1 MPDDDEDN
9 KMADAPTEAQRRQ
22 AYYERIAAD
31 DFTPLWEVLSAIITK
46 EPKSDCVAHLW
57 PYEKA
62 RAYLM
67 EAGELITAREAE
79 RRVLILENPGLRG
92 QSRITTSLYA
102 GLQLVRPGEV
112 APAHRHSQ
120 SALRFIVEGSGGH
133 TAVDGERTP
142 MAVGDFVITP
152 PWTFHDHGNHSDE
165 PMIWLDGLDIPMVS
179 FFDASFAEGHPD
191 EEQAVIR
198 ETGDSQARYGANM
211 LPIDFDSR
219 SVVSPVFNY
228 PYARTREALESM
240 RRQDE
245 WDSCHGLKMRYIN
258 PNTGGFAMPTM
269 ATFMQLLP
277 SGFST
282 APYRSTDAMVFSVV
296 EGSGT
301 STVDGVDM
309 AWGPKDIFVVPS
321 WKWITHHAGEDA
333 VLFSF
338 SDRAAQHKLG
348 LWREQ
353 RGKS

>member
-1 MPDDDEDN
+1 MSN
-9 KMADAPTEAQRRQ
+9 TADTNDARRRR
-22 AYYERIAAD
+22 AYYDRISAE

-57 PYEKA
+57 RYEKA
-62 RAYLM
+62 RDYLL

-92 QSRITTSLYA
+92 MSRITTSLYA
-102 GLQLVRPGEV
+102 GLQLVLPDEV
-112 APAHRHSQ
+112 APAHRHTQ

-133 TAVDGERTP
+133 TAVNGERTT
-142 MAVGDFVITP
+142 MEVGDFVITP
-152 PWTFHDHGNHSDE
+152 PWTFHDHGNPTDD

-191 EEQAVIR
+191 EEQSVTR
-198 ETGDSQARYGANM
+198 VSGDSQARYGANM
-211 LPIDFDSR
+211 LPVDYDSR
-219 SVVSPVFNY
+219 AVVSPVFSY
-228 PYARTREALESM
+228 PYARTRDALEIM
-240 RRQDE
+240 RRQAE
-245 WDSCHGLKMRYIN
+245 WDPCHGLKMRYIN
-258 PNTGGFAMPTM
+258 PNTGDFAMPTI

-277 SGFST
+277 KAFVT
-282 APYRSTDAMVFSVV
+282 APYRSTDAMVFAVV

-309 AWGPKDIFVVPS
+309 SWGPKDIFVAPS
-321 WKWITHHAGEDA
+321 WKWIRHHASEDA

-338 SDRAAQHKLG
+338 SDRAAQQKLG

-353 RGKS
+353 RGES